1 MATLA
6 GLRWANVPLLL
17 EFKPDLLLRLS
28 LTRLPVQV
36 KDLTDRPQII
46 FGMSMAVQA
55 PTHRKRFLL
64 VNNVHV
70 IHLTV
75 AADATD
81 AAIDVHRMIEIRK
94 IRHLVDLDPVDR
106 IPALPT
112 LPHRGQFGIIRLN
125 LGVAIH
131 AGLRGGNIRMRR
143 NLHVRVTIPAIHA
156 ELRHMDV
163 MRERHWLNRLVTSS
177 QVFRRQVVPVDR

>member
-28 LTRLPVQV
+28 LTRLPIQV
-36 KDLTDRPQII
+36 KDLIDRPQII

-70 IHLTV
+70 VHFTV
-75 AADATD
+75 AADAAD
-81 AAIDVHRMIEIRK
+81 APIDVHRMIEICK
-94 IRHLVDLDPVDR
+94 IRYLVDFHPVDR
-106 IPALPT
+106 ISALPAV
-112 LPHRGQFGIIRLN
+112 PHGSEFGIVGLN
-125 LGVAIH
+125 LRVAVH
-131 AGLRGGNIRMRR
+131 TGLRRRNIR
-143 NLHVRVTIPAIHA
+143 VG
-156 ELRHMDV
+156 
-163 MRERHWLNRLVTSS
+163 
-177 QVFRRQVVPVDR
+177 